1 MRGSR
6 GREGAPAGCLPLRG
20 ERRGGR
26 PGLGAVSLPARG
38 AATSPFRPAAGA
50 AAMALVLA
58 LLRRVLE
65 YFGWPPD
72 QVRPGA
78 GAGAVSC
85 RAAPGD
91 LLVRGVLSAAVA
103 VTGRKGRHRGAAARI
118 R

>member
-1 MRGSR
+1 MRRSR
-6 GREGAPAGCLPLRG
+6 GGEGAPAGCLPLRG

-26 PGLGAVSLPARG
+26 PWLGAVSLPARG

-78 GAGAVSC
+78 GAVSC

-91 LLVRGVLSAAVA
+91 LLVWGVLSAAVA
-103 VTGRKGRHRGAAARI
+103 VTGRKGRHRGAAAGLR
-118 R
+118 